1 MNRIIFRLLLFSITF
16 YYVIERMYTCE
27 IKNEIAFLL
36 LFSFMILSIIVFML
50 TKKDIVKCNSCHQ
63 IIGH

>member
-16 YYVIERMYTCE
+16 YYVIERMYACE

-36 LFSFMILSIIVFML
+36 LFGFMILSIIVFMI
-50 TKKDIVKCNSCHQ
+50 TKKDLVKCNNCHQ

>member
-27 IKNEIAFLL
+27 VKNEIAFLL
-36 LFSFMILSIIVFML
+36 LLGFMILSIIFFML
-50 TKKDIVKCNSCHQ
+50 TKKDLVKCNNCHQ